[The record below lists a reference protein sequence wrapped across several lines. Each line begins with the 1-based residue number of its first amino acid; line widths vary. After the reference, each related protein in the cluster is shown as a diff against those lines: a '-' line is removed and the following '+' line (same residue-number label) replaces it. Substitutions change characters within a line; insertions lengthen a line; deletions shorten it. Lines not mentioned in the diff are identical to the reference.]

1 MDRYYLEFVLIPQLV
16 NYYRE
21 GILSFEDMVNE
32 DSIGMLS
39 DVDEEDDED
48 ADEKDFQQEVIREG
62 ENALIVYTFPEP
74 KREPHAKYGAII
86 VRDDV
91 KEAQYFTL
99 EAAQPDYW
107 MLCSM
112 RYDEGSIEH
121 QNYDTF
127 KGEVTLESFIEEVK
141 SRFKLK

>member
-48 ADEKDFQQEVIREG
+48 TDEKEFQQEVIRDG
-62 ENALIVYTFPEP
+62 ENALIVYTFPKP

-141 SRFKLK
+141 NRFKLK